1 MKKFNVLNWDFN
13 HDKLEYYDVL
23 PYFRNCYKERVN
35 KFKQFSKTKKYQNMN
50 EEEKKNYLK
59 YSFVPKTLNE
69 FKKFITDES
78 HYQYWGRCEYEMI
91 CEGWPVQ
98 KNSYKLDI
106 HEQIMMNIDIISDI
120 LFNENNKD

>member
-23 PYFRNCYKERVN
+23 PYFRREYKERVD
-35 KFKQFSKTKKYQNMN
+35 KFKKFSKTKKYQKMN
-50 EEEKKNYLK
+50 EEERNEYLK
-59 YSFVPKTLNE
+59 HSFVPKTLSE
-69 FKKFITDES
+69 FKKFIMDES
-78 HYQYWGRCEYEMI
+78 HYQFWGRCEYEMI

-106 HEQIMMNIDIISDI
+106 HEQIMMNIDIITEI
-120 LFNENNKD
+120 LFNEYNK